1 MRRQGQRGI
10 DRMKIFASSSASA
23 KMLEHTL
30 DHRTRTGLR
39 CEQTKPAST
48 GGWGKLNFHLA
59 ALETSSSQ
67 RYWHKL
73 YTVGQRG
80 LNRAMDVLITCYGFT
95 ISSGLA
101 VLRSKQSQI
110 SICSQLSSRVGTFYQ
125 NLASENGKKKNHT
138 AEFTRGQKVALYAV
152 SVNGSLCFST
162 GNKNGSASLGQ
173 VTELSNEGA
182 PFSEMLTYIR
192 ITLYNIR
199 TSRQYELPPRGGR
212 GFDPTAW
219 QNPE

>member
-23 KMLEHTL
+23 KMLEQIL

-125 NLASENGKKKNHT
+125 NLASENGKKKI
-138 AEFTRGQKVALYAV
+138 TRPNLHVAKKSRYML
-152 SVNGSLCFST
+152 SQLMDLF
-162 GNKNGSASLGQ
+162 ASLLETKTDQRVQ
-173 VTELSNEGA
+173 VRLQNYQTKAHRFPKCL
-182 PFSEMLTYIR
+182 LT
-192 ITLYNIR
+192 L
-199 TSRQYELPPRGGR
+199 E
-212 GFDPTAW
+212 
-219 QNPE
+219 